1 MKNENHNILTS
12 DINLPDMKQ
21 IKFTYRKQL
30 NESWSFASI
39 KVAKDTEIKKQ
50 FLKNHLRK
58 MGISANYFD
67 NIEEIF

>member
-1 MKNENHNILTS
+1 
-12 DINLPDMKQ
+12 MKQ

-39 KVAKDTEIKKQ
+39 KVSNNTQITKQ

>member
-1 MKNENHNILTS
+1 MKRMIE
-12 DINLPDMKQ
+12 KQ

-39 KVAKDTEIKKQ
+39 KVAKDTQITKQ

>member
-1 MKNENHNILTS
+1 MKTV
-12 DINLPDMKQ
+12 
-21 IKFTYRKQL
+21 KFTYRKQL

-39 KVAKDTEIKKQ
+39 KVAKNTQITKQ

>member
-1 MKNENHNILTS
+1 
-12 DINLPDMKQ
+12 MKQ

-39 KVAKDTEIKKQ
+39 TVPIETEITKQ

-67 NIEEIF
+67 NIEVL